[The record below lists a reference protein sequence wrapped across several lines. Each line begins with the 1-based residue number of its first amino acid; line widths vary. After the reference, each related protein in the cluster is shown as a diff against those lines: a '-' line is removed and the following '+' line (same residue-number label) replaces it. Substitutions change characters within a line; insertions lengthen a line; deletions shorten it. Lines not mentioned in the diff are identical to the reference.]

1 MDYMRGNLY
10 IVRNIRSNGL
20 QKELRKI
27 LKEFCFTHFTNMCS
41 YGTMPLKE
49 RRKFPIVEQPED
61 LTPCDVH
68 DLRRLALTEDESEQ
82 VKALL
87 ALSSEEDVT

>member
-10 IVRNIRSNGL
+10 IVRNIRSNEL

-27 LKEFCFTHFTNMCS
+27 LKEFCFTHFTNMRSCD
-41 YGTMPLKE
+41 TMPLKE
-49 RRKFPIVEQPED
+49 RKKFPIVAKPEAEE
-61 LTPCDVH
+61 PCDVH
-68 DLRRLALTEDESEQ
+68 DLRRLALTEDESKQ

-87 ALSSEEDVT
+87 ALSPDDT

>member
-27 LKEFCFTHFTNMCS
+27 LKEFCFAHFTNMRS
-41 YGTMPLKE
+41 YGTIPLRE
-49 RRKFPIVEQPED
+49 RRKFPIVEQSED
-61 LTPCDVH
+61 PAPCDIH

-87 ALSSEEDVT
+87 ALSPDDT